1 MYIDDNIDEIKE
13 KIEKAKSRVGRTDDV
28 LLLAVTKTVDYELID
43 AALDYGL
50 VDIAENKVQEL
61 VKRMDHYG
69 DGLNYHMIGRLQTNK
84 VKYIYDRVKLVH
96 SLDRM
101 NLATELNKRAASQ
114 DMVIDVLVQVNASK
128 EETKAGIFL
137 ENLESFVYDCLELNN
152 IRIRGLMTMAP
163 DITDESELRSVF
175 NSVYEISEKI
185 KSRGYNELD
194 MDYLSMGM
202 TNDYELAI
210 EEGSN
215 IVRVGTGIFGKRNY

>member
-175 NSVYEISEKI
+175 NSVYEISEQI

>member
-185 KSRGYNELD
+185 KSRDYNELD

>member
-84 VKYIYDRVKLVH
+84 VKYIYDRVKLVY

>member
-215 IVRVGTGIFGKRNY
+215 IVRVGTGVFGKRNY

>member
-1 MYIDDNIDEIKE
+1 MYINDNIDEIRE
-13 KIEKAKSRVGRTDDV
+13 KIEMAKSKVGRTDDV
-28 LLLAVTKTVDYELID
+28 MLLAVTKTVDYELID

-163 DITDESELRSVF
+163 DITDESELRNVF